1 MHELNHEESHA
12 LLATGEVAHIGV
24 VVDGEPYVSPVSYV
38 VVGSDLYFRTG
49 EGRRL
54 GALRAAGRVCVEVCR
69 TDAGAAHWESVIAW
83 GTPEVVTDEQL
94 ATDVATHLLEKY
106 RPLIPSPL
114 AFSWAPPGGSR
125 GAATVR
131 IALDTVTGR
140 ASSAG
145 FGPEMRP
152 GRL

>member
-12 LLATGEVAHIGV
+12 LLAKGDVAHVGV
-24 VVDGEPYVSPVSYV
+24 VVDGEPYVTPVSYV
-38 VVGSDLYFRTG
+38 LIGGDIYFRTG

-54 GALRAAGRVCVEVCR
+54 TAIRDAERVCIEVCR
-69 TDAGAAHWESVIAW
+69 TDAGAAHWDSVIAW
-83 GTPEVVTDEQL
+83 GSPEVVTDEGV
-94 ATDVATHLLEKY
+94 AADVAAGLLEKY

-131 IALDTVTGR
+131 VALDTVTGR
-140 ASSAG
+140 SSSGG